1 MASLGARHNS
11 APQFGACPLSA
22 RDPRVASRA
31 GITDELQ
38 IGATVV
44 DRDDPQPLEPM
55 TVEQP
60 TMSISIGV
68 NKTPFAGK
76 SGARALAARPSF
88 PATPRP
94 APRARAAHAAP
105 SIAGK
110 RLTSRNIRE
119 RLEKELE
126 TNVALQVQ
134 DTADS
139 DTVQVFGRGLLHLTV
154 LIETMRREGFE
165 LMVGCPRVIEK
176 EIDGQRMEP
185 FETVQTTTTP
195 AATTT
200 T

>member
-1 MASLGARHNS
+1 M
-11 APQFGACPLSA
+11 PLSA
-22 RDPRVASRA
+22 RNLRVASRA

-76 SGARALAARPSF
+76 SGARAHAAYPSF
-88 PATPRP
+88 PAMPRP
-94 APRARAAHAAP
+94 APRARAAAAHAALLV
-105 SIAGK
+105 AGK

-134 DTADS
+134 DTSDS

-185 FETVQTTTTP
+185 FETVRQQ
-195 AATTT
+195 
-200 T
+200 